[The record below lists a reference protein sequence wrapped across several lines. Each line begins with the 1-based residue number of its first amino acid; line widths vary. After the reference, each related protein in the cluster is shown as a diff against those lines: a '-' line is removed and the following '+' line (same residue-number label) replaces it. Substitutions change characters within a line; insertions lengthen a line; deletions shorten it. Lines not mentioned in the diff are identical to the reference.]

1 MLKVISLF
9 KRRADLEVTEF
20 HERFLEARAKGRVS
34 DWARRYVQ
42 SQTLPQGYAKGELLF
57 DAVEEFWCGS
67 DDVIDLF
74 QQLEREASGGQIK
87 SLLDTSRT
95 VLFVAEP
102 HIVKNK
108 AVPDCAV
115 KNIEFVNRRSGM
127 EQERFHRYWKDVH
140 GPLGSQ
146 IESILKYEQ
155 NHTVRLSGR
164 APVYDGLAITWF
176 ASTAAMREGAKS
188 EEYRLTRED
197 EPNFLPDGHLPI
209 IITREVMD
217 SGS

>member
-9 KRRADLEVTEF
+9 KRRADLEVIEF
-20 HERFLEARAKGRVS
+20 HERFLEARSTTRVS
-34 DWARRYVQ
+34 DWAHRYVQ

-57 DAVEEFWCGS
+57 DAVEEFWCGP
-67 DDVIDLF
+67 DDVLDLF
-74 QQLEREASGGQIK
+74 QKLECDASSEQVQG
-87 SLLDTSRT
+87 LLDTSRT
-95 VLFVAEP
+95 VQFVVEP
-102 HIVKNK
+102 NVVKNK
-108 AVPDCAV
+108 AVPPCAV
-115 KNIEFVNRRSGM
+115 KNIEFVTRRPGM

-146 IESILKYEQ
+146 IESILRYEQ
-155 NHTVRLSGR
+155 NHTLRLSGR
-164 APVYDGLAITWF
+164 AAIYDGLAITWF
-176 ASTAAMREGAKS
+176 ASTAAMRDGAKT